1 VPPRHVDTVVVGDRR
16 PTDYPRDLRVVA
28 LATSSRASERD
39 GKEGVDGSSPS
50 EGFAKPPQM
59 SGFLRLSVVR
69 VGDVRSHEV
78 ARLSLQQRFA
88 RDPLF
93 TNEGI
98 E

>member
-1 VPPRHVDTVVVGDRR
+1 
-16 PTDYPRDLRVVA
+16 
-28 LATSSRASERD
+28 
-39 GKEGVDGSSPS
+39 
-50 EGFAKPPQM
+50 M

-93 TNEGI
+93 SNEGI

>member
-1 VPPRHVDTVVVGDRR
+1 
-16 PTDYPRDLRVVA
+16 
-28 LATSSRASERD
+28 
-39 GKEGVDGSSPS
+39 
-50 EGFAKPPQM
+50 M
-59 SGFLRLSVVR
+59 NGFLRLSVVR

-98 E
+98 ESSVTSRFGFLSIAKRADYGRSTNSVA